1 VIGFFRSLVLS
12 ALRETLHAT
21 VQIAGEE
28 RELKMN
34 NKNRREFLVGAGVTI
49 GSVALGQRVF
59 AERRTTNPDWMA
71 PENNSNPASSRAN
84 ASPQGTDELAPR
96 KSAMHGKMRGLMVD
110 AGRVPES
117 LEYYRRIV
125 DFCAAWELNTLHFR
139 LADDQG
145 SALNFASVRDL
156 VTHKNAFAPE
166 QLRSLADYAQTRG
179 IDLIPELESFGHT
192 GYITRSAAYAH
203 LLDRQAQGPSEFTG
217 VIPVHPETLQLFN
230 KLYREIATIFPSIY
244 LHGGCDEVNWGGS
257 ALSRK
262 ALETKTRTQIWVEYL
277 NSLDQIV
284 AGLGR
289 QLIVWGDVVIHKEPE
304 ILGKLNKTI
313 IIMDWNYRETSSARI
328 REAFLKVRANGS
340 RGIGAPGLI
349 NYKWGL
355 RAGTEQLRNIDAYAD
370 AYLEQ
375 ADPNSLGVILTNWV
389 PSRYVQNSI
398 WDGFA
403 YAAVAFNEGTAMAQS
418 AAFSRFVKKH
428 YGANWNDDWKEAFQ
442 IIYDAAPSV
451 PEHPTASSTNLP
463 LKVPWST
470 DEQLAAASRIQSPG
484 QNPFTRL
491 QNVLVQLKPHVL
503 KNLAD
508 FQSLVLCVEAL
519 QRVYWREEIVIEQAA
534 KEPQERKTSDT
545 MLQNIAEGDQAL
557 AQALSKDWD
566 KGRFPDSV
574 AKSELLIDLAPKDQ
588 LLFEWVQAAKYSDS
602 LASHPERFH
611 QILDTAKPA

>member
-1 VIGFFRSLVLS
+1 
-12 ALRETLHAT
+12 
-21 VQIAGEE
+21 
-28 RELKMN
+28 
-34 NKNRREFLVGAGVTI
+34 
-49 GSVALGQRVF
+49 VALGQRVF
-59 AERRTTNPDWMA
+59 GDTRTTNPDLMA
-71 PENNSNPASSRAN
+71 PEGNSYSAISPAI
-84 ASPQGTDELAPR
+84 ASQQGTDKLASR
-96 KSAMHGKMRGLMVD
+96 KTATHGKMRGLMVD

-125 DFCAAWELNTLHFR
+125 DFCADWELNTLHFR

-145 SALNFASVRDL
+145 SALNFASVPDL

-166 QLRSLADYAQTRG
+166 QLRSLAEYGQSRG
-179 IDLIPELESFGHT
+179 VDLIPELESFGHT

-203 LLDRQAQGPSEFTG
+203 LLDRQAQGPGEFTG

-230 KLYREIATIFPSIY
+230 ALYREVAAIFPSIY

-262 ALETKTRTQIWVEYL
+262 ALQTKSRTQIWTEYL
-277 NSLDQIV
+277 NSLNQIT

-304 ILGKLNKTI
+304 ILDKLNKTI
-313 IIMDWNYRETSSARI
+313 IIMDWNYRETSAARI
-328 REAFLKVRANGS
+328 REAFLKVRANGN

-349 NYKWGL
+349 NYKWGP

-375 ADPNSLGVILTNWV
+375 QDANALGVILTNWV

-403 YAAVAFNEGTAMAQS
+403 YAAVAFNEGTTTAQS
-418 AAFSRFVKKH
+418 AASPRFVKKH
-428 YGANWNDDWKEAFQ
+428 YGAGWNQDWKEAFQ

-451 PEHPTASSTNLP
+451 QEHPTASSTSLP
-463 LKVPWST
+463 LMVPWSN
-470 DEQLAAASRIQSPG
+470 DEQLAAAFRIPSQG

-491 QNVLVQLKPHVL
+491 RSVLVQLEPQVK
-503 KNLAD
+503 KNVAD
-508 FQSLVLCVEAL
+508 FQSFMLCVEAL
-519 QRVYWREEIVIEQAA
+519 QRLYWREAVVIEQAA
-534 KEPQERKTSDT
+534 KKPQERKTADP
-545 MLQNIAEGDQAL
+545 LIQDIAKGDQAL
-557 AQALSKDWD
+557 VQALSKDWD
-566 KGRFPDSV
+566 KGRFPDSP
-574 AKSELLIDLAPKDQ
+574 AKSELLSDLAPKDQ
-588 LLFEWVQAAKYSDS
+588 LLFEWLQAAKYSAS

-611 QILDTAKPA
+611 QLLETAKPV